1 MERDRTTDCNG
12 MKRGQDRLRAWLLAG
27 ASAAALLAP
36 GPALGQVSAD
46 ERVYRREALAHA
58 HAVEAAWRRLETYIL
73 DESAGAAGWTG
84 AVPPAAIG
92 WQAGWTVRGL
102 EARYCGGT
110 LLVYLA
116 PEELKGVGRD
126 HRAVH
131 VAPHAYAGNGETPVL
146 HWLENGA
153 AQGGVGRASV
163 ALPACLSEA
172 AAGGPLPT
180 GRAALAG
187 EVRDPYRHTTERV
200 ARERK
205 EEDCGAGE
213 HGEGRTLIREATQV
227 FNGRGEAVGD
237 PAHGPWQ
244 VSIDLCRAD
253 YSQWE
258 HYTLA
263 CHWEA
268 GPPHNRRMEG
278 REVWRRL
285 KTVTSEGESLGAPE
299 FVSTSC
305 WTGGAL
311 PPAPVPAVSETG
323 SEETKSGNCPAGYTG
338 SLGYRRTVTMRSTLF
353 PWDAAPVTQTVTGAW
368 ILDSDDC
375 VPEIEPDWGDPEVPD
390 PDGQGGDPGG
400 GLGAPCSDSCDP
412 SPYDIPGGG
421 TDACSIYSSS
431 FGDMSGADVGGS
443 DDGGCFLTTA
453 VAERR
458 GEADDGPTLS
468 ALRRFRDGYMT
479 RTAERK
485 AMVAEYY
492 ATAPRIVSAIP
503 SWHPDWDWIGARID
517 AAVAAIAASEDD
529 EAFRIYAA
537 MMRRLEARWPADGG
551 ANHDGGR
558 P

>member
-1 MERDRTTDCNG
+1 MERDCTTDRNG
-12 MKRGQDRLRAWLLAG
+12 TKCSQNRLRAWLLAG
-27 ASAAALLAP
+27 ASAAALLAA
-36 GPALGQVSAD
+36 GPALGQESAD

-73 DESAGAAGWTG
+73 DESAGAAGWSG
-84 AVPPAAIG
+84 AVPPATVG

-102 EARYCGGT
+102 EARYCGDT

-131 VAPHAYAGNGETPVL
+131 AAPHAYAGNGETPVL
-146 HWLENGA
+146 HWLENGV
-153 AQGGVGRASV
+153 AQGGVGRAPV

-187 EVRDPYRHTTERV
+187 TVRDPYRHTTERV
-200 ARERK
+200 SRERK

-213 HGEGRTLIREATQV
+213 HGEGRTLIREATQD

-237 PAHGPWQ
+237 PAHGPWR

-285 KTVTSEGESLGAPE
+285 KTVTADGESLGAPE

-305 WTGGAL
+305 WTGGGAAPGAGAGGERDRVGGDQERGLSGRLHREPRLPAHGDVAL
-311 PPAPVPAVSETG
+311 HTLPLG
-323 SEETKSGNCPAGYTG
+323 RDAGDTDD
-338 SLGYRRTVTMRSTLF
+338 YRRVGPRQRRLCSRGRAGLGRSGSSG
-353 PWDAAPVTQTVTGAW
+353 PGR
-368 ILDSDDC
+368 
-375 VPEIEPDWGDPEVPD
+375 
-390 PDGQGGDPGG
+390 PGG
-400 GLGAPCSDSCDP
+400 QP
-412 SPYDIPGGG
+412 
-421 TDACSIYSSS
+421 
-431 FGDMSGADVGGS
+431 
-443 DDGGCFLTTA
+443 
-453 VAERR
+453 RR
-458 GEADDGPTLS
+458 GIGS
-468 ALRRFRDGYMT
+468 T
-479 RTAERK
+479 RQ
-485 AMVAEYY
+485 
-492 ATAPRIVSAIP
+492 
-503 SWHPDWDWIGARID
+503 
-517 AAVAAIAASEDD
+517 
-529 EAFRIYAA
+529 
-537 MMRRLEARWPADGG
+537 RRLRPFAR
-551 ANHDGGR
+551 
-558 P
+558 

>member
-1 MERDRTTDCNG
+1 MERDRTTDGNG
-12 MKRGQDRLRAWLLAG
+12 TKRGQDRLRAWLLAG
-27 ASAAALLAP
+27 ASAAALLAA
-36 GPALGQVSAD
+36 GPALGQESGD

-84 AVPPAAIG
+84 AVPPAAVG

-102 EARYCGGT
+102 EARYCGDT

-131 VAPHAYAGNGETPVL
+131 AAPHAYAGNGETSVL

-187 EVRDPYRHTTERV
+187 TVRDPYRHTTERV

-213 HGEGRTLIREATQV
+213 HGEGRTLIREATQD

-237 PAHGPWQ
+237 PAHSPWR

-268 GPPHNRRMEG
+268 GPPHNRRMDG

-285 KTVTSEGESLGAPE
+285 KTVTSEGESLGPPE

-323 SEETKSGNCPAGYTG
+323 SEETKSGDCPAGYTG
-338 SLGYRRTVTMRSTLF
+338 SLGYRRTVTLRSTRF
-353 PWDAAPVTQTVTGAW
+353 PWDAAPVTQTITGAW
-368 ILDSDDC
+368 VLDSDDC
-375 VPEIEPDWGDPEVPD
+375 VPEVEPDWGDPEVPA

-400 GLGAPCSDSCDP
+400 GLGAPGSDGCDP
-412 SPYDIPGGG
+412 SPADTPGGG
-421 TDACSIYSSS
+421 TDACSIDSSG
-431 FGDMSGADVGGS
+431 FGDMSGGGGGGGGGQQRGWLLPDHGRGRAAWRGGRRADALGAAPVPRRLHDAHRGAKG
-443 DDGGCFLTTA
+443 DGGG
-453 VAERR
+453 V
-458 GEADDGPTLS
+458 
-468 ALRRFRDGYMT
+468 LRDCPPDRFRDSFLAPGLGLD
-479 RTAERK
+479 RRARRCRRGGHRRERGRRS
-485 AMVAEYY
+485 VPDLCRHD
-492 ATAPRIVSAIP
+492 AP
-503 SWHPDWDWIGARID
+503 ARSTL
-517 AAVAAIAASEDD
+517 A
-529 EAFRIYAA
+529 RG
-537 MMRRLEARWPADGG
+537 RRRQP
-551 ANHDGGR
+551 
-558 P
+558 